1 MNNRANHVMSSILAV
16 LNKNQ
21 PLPATR
27 IDSLIDNYRREF
39 LQQQLDHSIL
49 VSILNDLKEWA
60 GLHNVNFETAYTETL
75 GEASGTTISGQKG
88 TLPCS
93 IAIR

>member
-1 MNNRANHVMSSILAV
+1 MNNRAKRVIASILTV

-21 PLPATR
+21 LPATR
-27 IDSLIDNYRREF
+27 IDSLIDDYRQEF
-39 LQQQLDHSIL
+39 LQQQLDQYIL
-49 VSILNDLKEWA
+49 VSLLNDLKEWA
-60 GLHNVNFETAYTETL
+60 KLHNVNFETAYTETL
-75 GEASGTTISGQKG
+75 GEANGTTVSGQKG